1 MLTDYETQAESF
13 LKECGLVLLPG
24 SPSLECPPWVG
35 DISNL
40 KRDKYACNKCGGIH
54 GWKYNVTI
62 LETAVRPDGKMAHVR
77 TLEFPFWNS
86 YADTHF
92 MSPKVM
98 ADPHGR
104 KLMPGEHISVVRDAS
119 GRTIKHWGKA
129 LAEWYG
135 KPPTAYD
142 VLACIS
148 LDVRCP
154 ASFEDFCADYGY
166 DTDSRKAESLHR
178 RCVEFALRLRQF
190 FTSGELAELQDI
202 Q

>member
-13 LKECGLVLLPG
+13 LKKWGLVFLPG
-24 SPSLECPPWVG
+24 NPSLECPPWAVEM
-35 DISNL
+35 STS
-40 KRDKYACNKCGGIH
+40 KRGKDACSKCGGIH

-62 LETAVRPDGKMAHVR
+62 QRDNGQSSLT
-77 TLEFPFWNS
+77 FPFWNS

-98 ADPHGR
+98 DDPHGR
-104 KLMPGEHISVVRDAS
+104 KLMPGEHISAVKDAS
-119 GRTIKHWGKA
+119 GNAIKSWGNA
-129 LAEWYG
+129 PADWYG
-135 KPPTAYD
+135 KSPTAYN

-148 LDVRCP
+148 SDVHCP

-166 DTDSRKAESLHR
+166 DTDSRKAEALHR

-190 FTSGELAELQDI
+190 FTSDELAELQNI